1 MKLVRFGAPGEER
14 PGALDAAGQVRDLSR
29 IVPDWSPATL
39 ETQSLER
46 ARGVD
51 VSTLPAVP
59 PGTRL
64 GPCVSGVGKI
74 VGVGLNYREHA
85 LEASMAAPA
94 EPVLFMKATSAITG
108 PNDGIVIP
116 KNARAV
122 DWEVEL
128 GVVIGRR
135 ASYVTRA
142 AALGHVAGYCVLNDV
157 SEREFQL
164 KREGQW
170 SKGKSADSF
179 APLGPW
185 LVTADELRDPHA
197 LTLWLDVN
205 GHRMQSASTA
215 QMIFGVAE
223 LIEYTSQFMTL
234 HPGDVIATGTPSGVG
249 GAMNPPRFLAP
260 GDVVELGIEGLGCQ
274 RHTVR
279 AFGN

>member
-1 MKLVRFGAPGEER
+1 MRLVRFGAPGRER
-14 PGALDAAGQVRDLSR
+14 PGALDAGGTVRDLSGV
-29 IVPDWSPATL
+29 IADVSGATL
-39 ETQSLER
+39 GPDTLATLR
-46 ARGVD
+46 AVD
-51 VSTLPAVP
+51 LSTLPTAPHGV
-59 PGTRL
+59 RL
-64 GPCVSGVGKI
+64 GACVTGVGKI
-74 VGVGLNYREHA
+74 VAVGLNYREHA
-85 LEASMAAPA
+85 TEASLAAPT

-108 PNDGIVIP
+108 PSDGIVIP

-135 ASYVTRA
+135 TTYVTRED
-142 AALGHVAGYCVLNDV
+142 ALAQVAGYCVINDV

-185 LVTADELRDPHA
+185 LVTVDDVPDPQS
-197 LTLWLDVN
+197 LKLWLDVN
-205 GHRMQSASTA
+205 GHRMQSAITS

-223 LIEYTSQFMTL
+223 LIAYVSQFMTL

-249 GAMNPPRFLAP
+249 GAMKPPRFLAP
-260 GDVVELGIEGLGCQ
+260 GDVVELGVEALGTQ
-274 RHTVR
+274 RHVVR
-279 AFGN
+279 AFAD